1 MIAVLLLLLGAAL
14 AEDSAEVKNSTAAGS
29 YDSAQDQSYPYEAFA
44 DYAAQPQNF
53 YGGFDFAQYGYGFRP
68 DVLINTH
75 VCSVD
80 ASYPVYSRHGHHRR
94 HRNFRRPHIW
104 DCSDA
109 FSGVYQWN
117 KADKGYTSK
126 SCDKC
131 CKTAAR
137 LDGMTVNEILG
148 MVLVLN
154 GRAKCS
160 CCAPY
165 RPIER
170 VVAVPVQQYQPYPP
184 YQQYQPTY
192 QPAYPQGFAPPT
204 QGYSTMG
211 NSQPTG
217 Y

>member
-94 HRNFRRPHIW
+94 HRNCVTGTSRRR
-104 DCSDA
+104 SDLHGPA
-109 FSGVYQWN
+109 EG
-117 KADKGYTSK
+117 
-126 SCDKC
+126 
-131 CKTAAR
+131 
-137 LDGMTVNEILG
+137 LILG
-148 MVLVLN
+148 LRGFLGWRRADSSPTSCSPLVLTTLTLALCVFASA
-154 GRAKCS
+154 GS
-160 CCAPY
+160 
-165 RPIER
+165 
-170 VVAVPVQQYQPYPP
+170 QQQLC
-184 YQQYQPTY
+184 
-192 QPAYPQGFAPPT
+192 
-204 QGYSTMG
+204 
-211 NSQPTG
+211 
-217 Y
+217 